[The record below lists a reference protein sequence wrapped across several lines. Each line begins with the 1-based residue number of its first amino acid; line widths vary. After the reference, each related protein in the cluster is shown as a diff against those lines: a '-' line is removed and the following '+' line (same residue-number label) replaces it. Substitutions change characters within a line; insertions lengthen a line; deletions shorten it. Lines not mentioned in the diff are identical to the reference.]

1 MWISKKEILELS
13 QGIQKAIEGE
23 CFDPRDEKE
32 GSWSILKNDIYTLM
46 NLEREQRSA
55 AIEEKE
61 HLSEYL
67 SDISHQ
73 LKTPVSSILLMT
85 ELMEDAPEEKQ
96 KEFLFIASK
105 KKCGIWSGW

>member
-1 MWISKKEILELS
+1 
-13 QGIQKAIEGE
+13 
-23 CFDPRDEKE
+23 
-32 GSWSILKNDIYTLM
+32 M

-55 AIEEKE
+55 AVEEKE

-85 ELMEDAPEEKQ
+85 ELMEDAPKDKQ
-96 KEFLFIASK
+96 KEFLFASK
-105 KKCGIWSGW
+105 RSTAYGVAGNSAA